1 MGILVQSSGST
12 RWFDHNDLNL
22 EVLLSVEKERE
33 KEVRDS
39 TRKFIGIFQKEGAM
53 VDLPKLASCNYVHS
67 CRTNFSLTLT
77 PFFLDQI
84 ELKYRYKYRLQFST
98 SHTPLVPLTEQ
109 VVV

>member
-53 VDLPKLASCNYVHS
+53 ASW
-67 CRTNFSLTLT
+67 
-77 PFFLDQI
+77 
-84 ELKYRYKYRLQFST
+84 
-98 SHTPLVPLTEQ
+98 Q
-109 VVV
+109 VVIMYTLAARISR